1 MVRYF
6 FDIRD
11 DTGLYA
17 DDEGLEFRTQREA
30 AIEATQ
36 TLSGLAR
43 DLAGHEDRTD
53 VAIEVRTDAGRVFQ
67 AALIFEPPTTK
78 Q

>member
-1 MVRYF
+1 
-6 FDIRD
+6 
-11 DTGLYA
+11 
-17 DDEGLEFRTQREA
+17 
-30 AIEATQ
+30 
-36 TLSGLAR
+36 LSGLAR